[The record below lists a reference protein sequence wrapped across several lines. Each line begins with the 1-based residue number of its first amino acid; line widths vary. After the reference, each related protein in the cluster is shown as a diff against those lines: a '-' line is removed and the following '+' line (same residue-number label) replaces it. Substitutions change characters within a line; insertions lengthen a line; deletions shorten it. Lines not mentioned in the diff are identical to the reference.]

1 MTNIRSLLITG
12 AAIAGVGITM
22 PAHAADPI
30 LSGAISSAT
39 GQKLDGI
46 TVSAKREGSSI
57 TTSVYT
63 DATGSY
69 YFPPLAVG
77 KYNVWAQALG
87 FEQSKTQVDLSAN
100 KKQDLSL
107 KTISD
112 PETRWRQL
120 PGELVMPAL
129 VEDSAE
135 DVHMKQIL
143 HNQCNGCHTPSY
155 PLQFRFDKQ
164 GWSRIIDL
172 MKVIGGGG
180 DRVNSGRPANQI
192 LQMNQERLA
201 TWLAKVRG
209 PNSVMKIPER
219 PRPSGEAARVAWT
232 LYDIP
237 RNPGVGL
244 AALPA
249 STADNDGT
257 NWALGTPSRAGILI
271 HDDVMDFDGNVW
283 FTANQD
289 NSIVTVGMVNAKTG
303 EVVYHKVPKGD
314 GSGRAANAH
323 GLTRDGEGNLWFNA
337 NLAKNSL
344 GKINPRTGKIDIYP
358 TPDGMMPLG
367 GAVTIDVD
375 GKGMV
380 WTSAPAGVL
389 RFNPKTLEF
398 TEYKTTQYRRAQGVN
413 GTYGA
418 AGDRNGNGY
427 WAEMAFDTI
436 GKADGATGKV
446 TEIVIPEN
454 KKIRDFLT
462 PQEVAA
468 YGKVTDISNGNPYP
482 WSQGP
487 RRMGTDKN
495 GDVLWV
501 GDSWGSTLARV
512 DTKTNK
518 VDVIPFPS
526 PAMQPYHIQVDS
538 KHNVWG
544 DLWTNDQIYRY
555 DPTAKK
561 WTTFE
566 LPVRGTELRHISLDE
581 RSGYLKVVMP
591 VYRVNAMGVMVIRS
605 EEDMAKL
612 KQMAAAK

>member
-1 MTNIRSLLITG
+1 
-12 AAIAGVGITM
+12 M

-209 PNSVMKIPER
+209 PNSVMKIPDR
-219 PRPSGEAARVAWT
+219 PRPSGEAARVVWT

-257 NWALGTPSRAGILI
+257 NAGGPWIRAEVLHHPPQMQRIG
-271 HDDVMDFDGNVW
+271 GR
-283 FTANQD
+283 
-289 NSIVTVGMVNAKTG
+289 G
-303 EVVYHKVPKGD
+303 EKDRRQHSGWVPRRQEAES
-314 GSGRAANAH
+314 SGR
-323 GLTRDGEGNLWFNA
+323 WC
-337 NLAKNSL
+337 
-344 GKINPRTGKIDIYP
+344 
-358 TPDGMMPLG
+358 
-367 GAVTIDVD
+367 
-375 GKGMV
+375 
-380 WTSAPAGVL
+380 
-389 RFNPKTLEF
+389 
-398 TEYKTTQYRRAQGVN
+398 QG
-413 GTYGA
+413 
-418 AGDRNGNGY
+418 
-427 WAEMAFDTI
+427 
-436 GKADGATGKV
+436 
-446 TEIVIPEN
+446 
-454 KKIRDFLT
+454 
-462 PQEVAA
+462 
-468 YGKVTDISNGNPYP
+468 
-482 WSQGP
+482 
-487 RRMGTDKN
+487 
-495 GDVLWV
+495 
-501 GDSWGSTLARV
+501 
-512 DTKTNK
+512 
-518 VDVIPFPS
+518 
-526 PAMQPYHIQVDS
+526 
-538 KHNVWG
+538 
-544 DLWTNDQIYRY
+544 
-555 DPTAKK
+555 
-561 WTTFE
+561 FE
-566 LPVRGTELRHISLDE
+566 R
-581 RSGYLKVVMP
+581 
-591 VYRVNAMGVMVIRS
+591 
-605 EEDMAKL
+605 
-612 KQMAAAK
+612 